1 MMSFREGKQEDKEDK
16 DINKKIAELPITDVP
31 RFYFLS
37 IKYYIQGDDW
47 DFAREYAMSLIRGF
61 KKS

>member
-1 MMSFREGKQEDKEDK
+1 MSVREGKQK
-16 DINKKIAELPITDVP
+16 DIDKQIAELPISDLP

-37 IKYYIQGDDW
+37 IKYLWNGDKW